1 MLMGEDSAPQ
11 RVSKRMSL
19 IIGARRHL
27 EWGHE
32 KYIMDTIQS
41 HPAQVICYQE
51 FHTSSTNVCK

>member
-1 MLMGEDSAPQ
+1 MLMGEESAVQ

-41 HPAQVICYQE
+41 HPAQVICY
-51 FHTSSTNVCK
+51 SGIPY